1 MDVFL
6 ETERLILRRFTA
18 ADLDILVELDADPDV
33 MFHITGG
40 VPTSREETDE
50 DVLPAF
56 LEYYRRYPGSTRV
69 SRSSVC
75 AESSPRRCWSTR
87 RPGG

>member
-1 MDVFL
+1 VDVFL

-18 ADLDILVELDADPDV
+18 ADLDILVELDADPEV

-40 VPTSREETDE
+40 MPTSREETEE

-56 LEYYRRYPGSTRV
+56 LE
-69 SRSSVC
+69 
-75 AESSPRRCWSTR
+75 
-87 RPGG
+87 